1 MKYVS
6 YINSNVS
13 CLHKLSKII
22 IIIIIIISTN
32 TKIVVKGKDEG
43 VEERKYGVVNAKRH
57 EKGLQH

>member
-22 IIIIIIISTN
+22 IIITIIIISTN

-43 VEERKYGVVNAKRH
+43 VEERKYGVVNGK
-57 EKGLQH
+57 KT

>member
-1 MKYVS
+1 MQTQMKYVS

-22 IIIIIIISTN
+22 IIITIIIISTN

-43 VEERKYGVVNAKRH
+43 VEERKYGVVNGK
-57 EKGLQH
+57 KT